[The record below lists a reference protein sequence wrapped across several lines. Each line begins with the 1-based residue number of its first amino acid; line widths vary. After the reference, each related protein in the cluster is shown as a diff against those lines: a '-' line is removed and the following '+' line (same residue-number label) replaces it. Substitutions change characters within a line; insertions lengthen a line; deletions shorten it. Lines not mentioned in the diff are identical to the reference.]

1 MIFLFQYKPATCE
14 DKADNGDIVSVHYTV
29 CIYMT
34 FMLSTS
40 YLKALQGIP
49 YIFQAR
55 NLNQNCFNH
64 LGAKLLLVN
73 RFRHPLPLAFYYH
86 FKLDCLNKKT
96 KITAKIKTTTKT
108 TTTTQSKQ
116 QQKLKT

>member
-40 YLKALQGIP
+40 YLKALQWIPMERMLSHP

-55 NLNQNCFNH
+55 NLNQNCFND
-64 LGAKLLLVN
+64 LGANMLLVN
-73 RFRHPLPLAFYYH
+73 RFWHPLPLGITVNSPTDQLADANSPTY
-86 FKLDCLNKKT
+86 
-96 KITAKIKTTTKT
+96 KIE
-108 TTTTQSKQ
+108 
-116 QQKLKT
+116 

>member
-40 YLKALQGIP
+40 YLKALQ
-49 YIFQAR
+49 
-55 NLNQNCFNH
+55 
-64 LGAKLLLVN
+64 
-73 RFRHPLPLAFYYH
+73 
-86 FKLDCLNKKT
+86 
-96 KITAKIKTTTKT
+96 
-108 TTTTQSKQ
+108 
-116 QQKLKT
+116 

>member
-1 MIFLFQYKPATCE
+1 MIFLFQYKPANCE

-29 CIYMT
+29 CTYIM
-34 FMLSTS
+34 FSH
-40 YLKALQGIP
+40 P

-64 LGAKLLLVN
+64 LGANMLSVN
-73 RFRHPLPLAFYYH
+73 RIWHPLPLAFYYH

-96 KITAKIKTTTKT
+96 KINHQNKK
-108 TTTTQSKQ
+108 
-116 QQKLKT
+116 